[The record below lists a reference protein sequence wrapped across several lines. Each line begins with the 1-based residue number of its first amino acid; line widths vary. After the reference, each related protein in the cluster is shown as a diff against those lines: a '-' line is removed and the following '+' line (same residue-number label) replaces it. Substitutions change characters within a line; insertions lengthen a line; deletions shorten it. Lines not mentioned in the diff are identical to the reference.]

1 MGIESEGPA
10 PKRRSSAFDTR
21 LAQLNLYDRRNSI
34 DGRGGGQ
41 PIGGGSNSQMWNN
54 ERGEGST
61 PVFANTPLGAGG
73 YTTAPSSAFPADSP
87 PGRPPSGIAN
97 FAWNQAGEQTQQT
110 GSPQHHNEA
119 NIANNASGPYDSN
132 ITMLPPSGVFP
143 QDRRMSAP
151 NISPENISPPSSSGG
166 PTRGTKS
173 RSRPSSRARAN
184 NPSTASGSTEQSP
197 GPPSSANPEDSPLTP
212 SHQSSL
218 QREPGSTPY
227 SRSPELRI
235 SHKLAERK
243 RRKEMK
249 DLFDE
254 LQGQLPS
261 ERTSR
266 QSKWEIL
273 SKGELKTRVL
283 TMT

>member
-1 MGIESEGPA
+1 MSMDPEGLPA

-21 LAQLNLYDRRNSI
+21 LEQLNLHDRRNSV
-34 DGRGGGQ
+34 DGRGGV
-41 PIGGGSNSQMWNN
+41 PPLGGGGNSQIWNH
-54 ERGEGST
+54 ERAGGPTS
-61 PVFANTPLGAGG
+61 VFANTPLAAGG
-73 YTTAPSSAFPADSP
+73 YTTTPSSAFPADSP
-87 PGRPPSGIAN
+87 PGRPPSGIAT
-97 FAWNQAGEQTQQT
+97 FAWNQAGEPTQQS
-110 GSPQHHNEA
+110 GSPQHPNEA
-119 NIANNASGPYDSN
+119 NMVNNASGSYDPN
-132 ITMLPPSGVFP
+132 ITMLPPSGPFS

-151 NISPENISPPSSSGG
+151 NISPENVSPPSSSGG

-173 RSRPSSRARAN
+173 RSRPSSRARVN
-184 NPSTASGSTEQSP
+184 NPSTASGSTDQSP
-197 GPPSSANPEDSPLTP
+197 GPSSANPEDSPVTP
-212 SHQSSL
+212 SLQTSL
-218 QREPGSTPY
+218 QRESGSTPY

-266 QSKWEIL
+266 QSKWEVI
-273 SKGELKTRVL
+273 SKGEFGPRVVVAV
-283 TMT
+283 